1 MRTNEVI
8 PQKAQISLNLPS
20 MKDYLNI
27 LITIKNTKYAILN
40 FKKGNLQAEISS
52 TKNVPNIKVL
62 LTQSYTIFFRK

>member
-1 MRTNEVI
+1 MI

-20 MKDYLNI
+20 MKDL
-27 LITIKNTKYAILN
+27 LITIKNTKYAILD